1 MDETGEADQD
11 LIRMLDRMLAGR
23 TGLSPVM
30 VGRTSPLSRLTGL
43 MAAST
48 HDPAVALVV
57 GEAGV
62 GKTRLLRELVA
73 SVPAGAGVFAGQAE
87 PGSLGRPFELALDA
101 LGLDAV
107 PDATDRLAAVV
118 QAYLDRVSAG
128 GALVIFEDLHWAD
141 AESLGVFERLASAT
155 PPGVLL
161 VGSYRPDELS
171 RMLPAADLLVRLD
184 RRRTVHHLWLD
195 RLTQPE
201 VAHFLAC
208 VYGRTLPSKTA
219 EALYARTGGNPF
231 FLEEILSAARDADPE
246 CLATQPLPFTLA
258 EIVRRQLDGLTGDE
272 RRVIDAAS
280 VLGRGASFDVLAE
293 VTRMTE
299 AELITHLRGLV
310 DRGLITEDR
319 PDEFVFRHALVRDA
333 VEDQLLGRE
342 RRRLHEAALAALR
355 DSGSADIAG
364 LAKHALGAGHYDEFL
379 ELAREGATH
388 YLARGSSYQALQLAT
403 DALTEDPDCLTLLEA
418 ATRAAWLVGL
428 SDEALGLARRWR
440 ERAQARG
447 DLVSEAEAAHMVTRL
462 VRDLGQVDEL
472 DAALADLEHL
482 ASRLPAGPE
491 RARAYAAVAQAHML
505 AHRSALAVEW
515 ADRAIEEAERFD
527 AKPVR
532 ALAMV
537 ERGSALAGWVGHRDE
552 ALATMREAVAEA
564 EAVGDHVAVAR
575 GLHNML
581 ECVSLH
587 TQEGKAIVAA
597 LDSAAERAGYDAMI
611 RTKHEDLQV
620 EIAIS
625 EGNMARAQAGLDS
638 WVRRVGE
645 ITPRD
650 AQWPALNQISVWLEQ
665 GRVAEAVE
673 LAARAV
679 DLAESDH
686 PWEISVALQLAERR
700 GQRDEVEPL
709 LSRLRDAVTAKLEPA
724 IVEWT
729 VLPVDAAMRAGVAPD
744 VVRDLLQPM
753 QEPALERPWFPL
765 SEGLLLAAEG
775 DHRAALTRLDA
786 VLEYPEPELP
796 AYVLAAAWFTAARC
810 HLALGERADAFA
822 AASRARDLLERW
834 PGFRRDEI
842 DALLRRL
849 ERVAPQ
855 DDGELT
861 AREREVAVLVA
872 RGMTNAALAK
882 ALYISP
888 RTAAVHVSN
897 ILAKLGLTNRSELAA
912 WAVRSGLV
920 PASE

>member
-1 MDETGEADQD
+1 
-11 LIRMLDRMLAGR
+11 MLDRMLVGR

-43 MAAST
+43 MATA
-48 HDPAVALVV
+48 DREPAVALVV

-62 GKTRLLRELVA
+62 GKTRLLRELVR
-73 SVPAGAGVFAGQAE
+73 SLPPGVTVLAGQAE

-101 LGLDAV
+101 LGLGGV
-107 PDATDRLAAVV
+107 PDASDRLAAVV
-118 QAYLDRVSAG
+118 HAYLERVG
-128 GALVIFEDLHWAD
+128 EGPALIIFEDLHWAD
-141 AESLGVFERLASAT
+141 AESLGVFERLASGT
-155 PPGVLL
+155 PAGTLL
-161 VGSYRPDELS
+161 VGSYRSDELS
-171 RMLPAADLLVRLD
+171 RFLPAADLLVRLD

-219 EALYARTGGNPF
+219 GALYARTGGNPF
-231 FLEEILSAARDADPE
+231 FLEEILSAASDADPD

-258 EIVRRQLDGLTGDE
+258 EIVRRQLDGLSGDE
-272 RRVIDAAS
+272 RRVIDAAA
-280 VLGRGASFDVLAE
+280 VLGRGASFDVLAAI
-293 VTRMTE
+293 THMTE
-299 AELITHLRGLV
+299 QELIGHLRALV
-310 DRGLITEDR
+310 ERGLITEDR

-342 RRRLHEAALAALR
+342 RRRLHEGALAALR
-355 DSGSADIAG
+355 EAGSADIAG

-379 ELAREGATH
+379 ELAQEGATY
-388 YLARGSSYQALQLAT
+388 YLERGSSYQALRLAT
-403 DALTEDPDCLTLLEA
+403 DALTEDPDCLTLLEV

-428 SDEALGLARRWR
+428 SDEAFGHARRWR
-440 ERAQARG
+440 ERAEARG
-447 DLVSEAEAAHMVTRL
+447 DLAAQAEAAHMVTRL
-462 VRDLGQVDEL
+462 VRDLARVDEL

-482 ASRLPAGPE
+482 TARLPAGPE

-515 ADRAIEEAERFD
+515 SDRAIEEAERWD

-537 ERGSALAGWVGHRDE
+537 EKGSALAGWVGHRDE
-552 ALATMREAVAEA
+552 ALAIIREAIAEA
-564 EAVGDHVAVAR
+564 DAVGDHVAVAR

-587 TQEGKAIVAA
+587 TREGKAIVTA
-597 LDSAAERAGYDAMI
+597 LDLAAERAGYDAMI

-625 EGNMARAQAGLDS
+625 EGDMARAQAGLDS

-645 ITPRD
+645 VTPSE
-650 AQWPALNQISVWLEQ
+650 AQWPVLNQVSVWLEE
-665 GRVAEAVE
+665 GRTEEAAA

-679 DLAESDH
+679 DFTSSDH
-686 PWEISVALQLAERR
+686 PWELAVAVQLAERT
-700 GQRDEVEPL
+700 GHRDEVEPL
-709 LSRLRDAVTAKLEPA
+709 LHRLREAGTTKLAPA
-724 IVEWT
+724 NVEWT
-729 VLPVDAAMRAGVAPD
+729 ALPVDAALRAGVAPG
-744 VVRDLLQPM
+744 VVRDVLGPM
-753 QEPALERPWFPL
+753 QELAREAPWFPL
-765 SEGLLLAAEG
+765 GEALLIAAEG
-775 DHRAALTRLDA
+775 DHRNALERLDS
-786 VLEYPEPELP
+786 VLVHPEPEVP

-810 HLALGERADAFA
+810 HLALGERTDAFE
-822 AASRARDLLERW
+822 AASRARALLERW
-834 PGFRRDEI
+834 PGFRRDDV

-849 ERVAPQ
+849 ERVATQ
-855 DDGELT
+855 DDSDLT
-861 AREREVAVLVA
+861 AREREVAALVA
-872 RGMTNAALAK
+872 EGLTNAAIAK
-882 ALYISP
+882 RLYISP

-897 ILAKLGLTNRSELAA
+897 ILAKLGVSNRSELTA

-920 PASE
+920 GASE